1 MEMDIADVNCEV
13 EACNDYLAKAEKV
26 IGMLESD
33 ITSETT
39 KFGIKVVGATAGAAA
54 AITFAGGKLVIL

>member
-13 EACNDYLAKAEKV
+13 EACNNYLAEAEKV

-33 ITSETT
+33 ITSETR

-54 AITFAGGKLVIL
+54 AITIAGGKLVIL